1 MIKILVSDPLA
12 KEGIEILKQVK
23 GFQVDERAKVPPE
36 ELKKL
41 IKKYDAII
49 IRSGTKLTKDIIKH
63 ADNLRIIGRAG
74 VGVDNVDVTE
84 ASLKGIVVMN
94 APGGNTV
101 STAELSFSLLLALSR
116 NIPQANASMRQNLW
130 ERKKFMGSQV
140 FGKTLGVIGMGRIG
154 TEVAKRAVA
163 FGMKVIAF
171 DPFLSAEKARELEV
185 EIVSKNKLFSL
196 ADYITVH
203 TPLTDDTMHM
213 IGGKEFEK
221 MKKGVR
227 IVNCARGGI
236 IDEKALLDAIKKS
249 KVAGA
254 ALDVYEKSPPID
266 NPLVG
271 LDCVV
276 ATPHLGA
283 STEEAQVSVAID
295 MARQMKDALLGKGY
309 RNAVNL
315 PSVDAETLEI
325 IKPYINLAEKL
336 GSFQSQILEGRVK
349 QVNIKYTGD
358 ICKYP
363 VSPITIGLIKGMLS
377 SILED
382 DVNNVNAQAIAKE
395 RGIKIVESKQEEAE
409 EFNNLIDVEVI
420 TDKGKCEIAG
430 TLSTKQDPRIVKVN
444 DYYVDAVPS
453 GYMMITRHKDT
464 AGILGLIGTI
474 LGKNKINIAAM
485 ALGRKKKGGEAIT
498 VINIDTTVKEKVL
511 KEIKNAKNI
520 RDVKV
525 IKL

>member
-1 MIKILVSDPLA
+1 
-12 KEGIEILKQVK
+12 
-23 GFQVDERAKVPPE
+23 
-36 ELKKL
+36 
-41 IKKYDAII
+41 
-49 IRSGTKLTKDIIKH
+49 
-63 ADNLRIIGRAG
+63 
-74 VGVDNVDVTE
+74 
-84 ASLKGIVVMN
+84 
-94 APGGNTV
+94 
-101 STAELSFSLLLALSR
+101 
-116 NIPQANASMRQNLW
+116 
-130 ERKKFMGSQV
+130 
-140 FGKTLGVIGMGRIG
+140 
-154 TEVAKRAVA
+154 
-163 FGMKVIAF
+163 
-171 DPFLSAEKARELEV
+171 
-185 EIVSKNKLFSL
+185 
-196 ADYITVH
+196 
-203 TPLTDDTMHM
+203 
-213 IGGKEFEK
+213 
-221 MKKGVR
+221 
-227 IVNCARGGI
+227 
-236 IDEKALLDAIKKS
+236 
-249 KVAGA
+249 GA
-254 ALDVYEKSPPID
+254 ALDVYEKSPPVD
-266 NPLVG
+266 NPLVK

-315 PSVDAETLEI
+315 PSVDSETLEI

-336 GSFQSQILEGRVK
+336 GSFQSQMLEGRVK

-363 VSPITIGLIKGMLS
+363 VSPITIGVIKGMLS

-409 EFNNLIDVEVI
+409 EFNNLVEVEVI
-420 TDKGKCEIAG
+420 TGKGKCEIAG

-453 GYMMITRHKDT
+453 GYMMITRHKDV
-464 AGILGLIGTI
+464 AGIIGLIGTI

-498 VINIDTTVKEKVL
+498 VINIDTAVKEKVL
-511 KEIKNAKNI
+511 EEIKNAKNI